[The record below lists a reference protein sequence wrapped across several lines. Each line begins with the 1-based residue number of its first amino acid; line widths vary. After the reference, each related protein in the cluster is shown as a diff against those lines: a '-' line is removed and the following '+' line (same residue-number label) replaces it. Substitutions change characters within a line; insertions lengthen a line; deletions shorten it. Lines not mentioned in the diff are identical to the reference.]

1 MSTSSSAKK
10 GKLQNKLNE
19 FSKELINL
27 DKTSPNNVAEMRQ
40 LVFER
45 ASEALQSHKLY
56 ELIKFEAD
64 LGKKKDTPNIDLE
77 SLTLI
82 DYSIKILR
90 LAQEKRTESYKT
102 HDVKVSKNVI
112 DHGAVLFVSGSSSR
126 TKKSSTSNKNEGIVL
141 EKSDNGRK
149 ILTYENSSGRLVTL
163 FDTRVF
169 LGLHKIWEQRGKQKK
184 VTFTLHELCET
195 VNIGTTGK
203 DYANVREALTV
214 LYETSVVMRNYY
226 IKNKNQR
233 IETSQFRLI
242 QGGQKIELKSG
253 ENVYA
258 VEQTIVFSDYLQ
270 LSLLEGYVSFISLA
284 LLEDLQSATAQAIYL
299 KLCGESLN
307 DAGRYEF
314 NVDQLA
320 EIIGLSSNNPKSR
333 NRQLIKT
340 ALTEL
345 ETIKILKS
353 FYFPPRTDKIIM
365 YPSDW
370 FAAVAKKEETNALTD
385 VDEIPRLIEDILSRS
400 ISIVQE

>member
-1 MSTSSSAKK
+1 MSSSTSTKK

-19 FSKELINL
+19 FSKELITL
-27 DKTSPNNVAEMRQ
+27 DKTLPNNVAEMRQ

-45 ASEALQSHKLY
+45 ASEALQAHKLY
-56 ELIKFEAD
+56 ELIKYEAD
-64 LGKKKDTPNIDLE
+64 LGKKKDNPNIDLE
-77 SLTLI
+77 SLTII

-102 HDVKVSKNVI
+102 HDVQVSKNVI

-126 TKKSSTSNKNEGIVL
+126 TKKSSTNKNQGIVL
-141 EKSDNGRK
+141 EKSDNGKK

-169 LGLHKIWEQRGKQKK
+169 LGLHKIWELRGKQKK

-203 DYANVREALTV
+203 DYANVKESLSV
-214 LYETSVVMRNYY
+214 LYDTSVVMRNYY

-233 IETSQFRLI
+233 IETTKFHLI
-242 QGGQKIELKSG
+242 QGENKVELKSG

-270 LSLLEGYVSFISLA
+270 LSLMEGYVSFISLA

-320 EIIGLSSNNPKSR
+320 EIIGLSSNNTKSR
-333 NRQLIKT
+333 NRQLIKQ
-340 ALTEL
+340 ALAEL

-353 FYFPPRTDKIIM
+353 FYFPPRTDKFIM

-370 FAAVAKKEETNALTD
+370 FATIARKEEANTLTD
-385 VDEIPRLIEDILSRS
+385 VDEIPRLIEGILSRS
-400 ISIVQE
+400 IIQN